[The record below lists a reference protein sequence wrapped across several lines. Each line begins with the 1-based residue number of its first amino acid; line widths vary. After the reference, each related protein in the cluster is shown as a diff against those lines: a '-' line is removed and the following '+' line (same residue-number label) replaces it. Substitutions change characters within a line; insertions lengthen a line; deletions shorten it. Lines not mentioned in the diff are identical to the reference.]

1 MQARA
6 CRAEAAKTESEKGR
20 YGQGL
25 GLQIKEKPQE
35 EAVFLNQRCEGGKTR
50 GWASLRRREPL
61 ARLSVQGRTTATGAA
76 PRPGRGRPLRM
87 KRPGRGGPGSRQPRR
102 PALGGVG
109 VTALLT

>member
-87 KRPGRGGPGSRQPRR
+87 KRPGHGGREAGS
-102 PALGGVG
+102 PAALPWGVWG
-109 VTALLT
+109 SPPF